1 MIRNSCRVRESG
13 ARACAAYV
21 PRFRGCDRNKSRVT
35 FCKSKHR
42 TADIKR
48 ERAPGLCGA
57 ACRASLSY
65 SCLIRYRDV
74 CVDRMN
80 RKSTRRSIRYSTA

>member
-35 FCKSKHR
+35 RKCKSRSNR
-42 TADIKR
+42 TGLRGQSVLSAQTDDC
-48 ERAPGLCGA
+48 LCGLS
-57 ACRASLSY
+57 SLSY

-74 CVDRMN
+74 CL
-80 RKSTRRSIRYSTA
+80 IG